1 MELYINITRYI
12 FVWSHKRNDQ
22 MISFNNVR
30 NFYAIGE
37 VGTVDTLFKNSI
49 RKLETQQISMTWK
62 NANLL

>member
-1 MELYINITRYI
+1 MELYINTTRYI

-37 VGTVDTLFKNSI
+37 VGMVDMLFKNSI
-49 RKLETQQISMTWK
+49 RKLGTQKITMTWK
-62 NANLL
+62 NGNLL

>member
-1 MELYINITRYI
+1 MELYINTTWYI

-37 VGTVDTLFKNSI
+37 VEMVDMLFKNSI
-49 RKLETQQISMTWK
+49 RKLETQKITMTWK
-62 NANLL
+62 NGNLL

>member
-1 MELYINITRYI
+1 MELYINTTRYI

-37 VGTVDTLFKNSI
+37 VGMVDMLFKNSI
-49 RKLETQQISMTWK
+49 RKLETQKISMT
-62 NANLL
+62 

>member
-1 MELYINITRYI
+1 MELYINTTRYI

-37 VGTVDTLFKNSI
+37 VGMVDMLFKNSI
-49 RKLETQQISMTWK
+49 RKLGTQKITMT
-62 NANLL
+62 

>member
-1 MELYINITRYI
+1 MELYINTTRYI

-37 VGTVDTLFKNSI
+37 VGMVDMLFKNSI
-49 RKLETQQISMTWK
+49 RKLETQKITMT
-62 NANLL
+62 